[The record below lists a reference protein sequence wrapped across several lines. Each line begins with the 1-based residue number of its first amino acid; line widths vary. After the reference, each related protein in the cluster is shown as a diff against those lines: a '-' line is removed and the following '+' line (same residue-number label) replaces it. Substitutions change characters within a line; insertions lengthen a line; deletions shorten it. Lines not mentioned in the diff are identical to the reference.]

1 MSKTIIVM
9 GVSGS
14 GKTTLGEK
22 LSRLLGISFVEG
34 DQFHSPMN
42 IKKMKDGIPL
52 DDEDRAPW
60 LHDLNKRLIQEKN
73 TGVVLACSALKQS
86 YRDVLSRNIHSDQ
99 LLWVY
104 LACDL
109 KTLKKRME
117 NRIHFMPISLLE
129 SQLETLEVP
138 VEGIHLDAN
147 TELNDLVN
155 QIKSHLNHA

>member
-1 MSKTIIVM
+1 M
-9 GVSGS
+9 
-14 GKTTLGEK
+14 
-22 LSRLLGISFVEG
+22 
-34 DQFHSPMN
+34 
-42 IKKMKDGIPL
+42 
-52 DDEDRAPW
+52 
-60 LHDLNKRLIQEKN
+60 IQEKN

-86 YRDVLSRNIHSDQ
+86 YRDILSRNIHSDQ

>member
-1 MSKTIIVM
+1 M

-60 LHDLNKRLIQEKN
+60 LHDLNKKLIQ
-73 TGVVLACSALKQS
+73 
-86 YRDVLSRNIHSDQ
+86 
-99 LLWVY
+99 
-104 LACDL
+104 
-109 KTLKKRME
+109 
-117 NRIHFMPISLLE
+117 
-129 SQLETLEVP
+129 
-138 VEGIHLDAN
+138 
-147 TELNDLVN
+147 
-155 QIKSHLNHA
+155 

>member
-1 MSKTIIVM
+1 M

-60 LHDLNKRLIQEKN
+60 LHDLNKKLIQEKK

-86 YRDVLSRNIHSDQ
+86 YRDILSRNIHSDQ